1 MERLKR
7 EYAVDC
13 TVGNPNVNYR
23 ETIRK
28 KAPFNYLH
36 KKQSGGQ
43 GQYARVIGYVE
54 PLEEEEGG
62 EGGRDGGQGF
72 EFVNRVVGTNIP
84 PEYIPSCEKGAKD
97 AMEKGPLTG
106 MFLPPSLPPSLPAI
120 SLPSIFDK
128 QIVYFLGFLPPQATP
143 PKESAW
149 SSSMARFT
157 QRTLQIWLSVS
168 LALLTCTRPPLLP
181 SLPPSLRPP
190 LPRD

>member
-1 MERLKR
+1 VERLKR

-62 EGGRDGGQGF
+62 EGGRDGGLGF

-106 MFLPPSLPPSLPAI
+106 IFLPPSLPPSLP
-120 SLPSIFDK
+120 S
-128 QIVYFLGFLPPQATP
+128 
-143 PKESAW
+143 
-149 SSSMARFT
+149 
-157 QRTLQIWLSVS
+157 
-168 LALLTCTRPPLLP
+168 
-181 SLPPSLRPP
+181 PSLRS
-190 LPRD
+190 LRNK